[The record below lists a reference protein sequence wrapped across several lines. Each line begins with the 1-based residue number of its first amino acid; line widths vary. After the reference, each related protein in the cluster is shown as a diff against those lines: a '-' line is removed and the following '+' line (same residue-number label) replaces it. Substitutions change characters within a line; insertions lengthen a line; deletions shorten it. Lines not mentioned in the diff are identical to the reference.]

1 MSKNAGVARALA
13 TIERLQRGWLERS
26 LLPGRRVSK
35 LPILCVHPDTE
46 RRIAHLMSLK
56 PQLPESTL
64 FGQFVETNAKPALI
78 ALVTCVSG
86 FHIDGLR
93 Q

>member
-1 MSKNAGVARALA
+1 
-13 TIERLQRGWLERS
+13 
-26 LLPGRRVSK
+26 
-35 LPILCVHPDTE
+35 
-46 RRIAHLMSLK
+46 MSLK